1 MSAEPERDR
10 GIDRMKLTHL
20 DNEGKARMVDVSAK
34 KETEREARAYGRVK
48 MSRETYET
56 VKAGQGPK
64 GDVFTVAKIAGIM
77 AAKKTSELI
86 PLCHP
91 LGLTHID
98 VTFEFDDSESLCE
111 IESTVKTRGQ
121 TGVEME
127 ALTCVTVVALAIYD
141 MCKAIDKGMELG
153 PFYLLE
159 KSGGKSGKY
168 EREKS

>member
-1 MSAEPERDR
+1 M
-10 GIDRMKLTHL
+10 LTHL
-20 DNEGKARMVDVSAK
+20 DEEGRARMVDVSGK
-34 KETEREARAYGRVK
+34 TETEREARAYGQVK
-48 MSRETYET
+48 MSPETYKT

-91 LGLTHID
+91 LALTHID
-98 VTFEFDDSESLCE
+98 VSFEFNDENQICE
-111 IESTVKTRGQ
+111 IISTVKTKGQ

-127 ALTCVTVVALAIYD
+127 ALTCATIVALTIYD

-159 KSGGKSGKY
+159 KSGGKSGRFIRDRDRKDHA
-168 EREKS
+168 